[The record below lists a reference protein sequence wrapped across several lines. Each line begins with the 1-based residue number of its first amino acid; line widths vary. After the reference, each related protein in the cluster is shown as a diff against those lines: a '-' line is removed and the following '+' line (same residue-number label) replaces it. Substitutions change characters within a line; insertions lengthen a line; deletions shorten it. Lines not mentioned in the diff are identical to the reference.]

1 MYLGPLDFLEIG
13 ESQACFDVLIAVSE
27 GLEMR
32 GWTGRRYSA
41 ETGLLETEIVAARRE
56 LKATVRNVIAG
67 WRAGVRIFE
76 RKDCWSRL
84 ASVELPQKS
93 TCCCC

>member
-1 MYLGPLDFLEIG
+1 MYLDPLDFLEIG
-13 ESQACFDVLIAVSE
+13 ESQACSDVLIAVSE

-41 ETGLLETEIVAARRE
+41 ETGLLETEIVVAARRE
-56 LKATVRNVIAG
+56 LKATVRNAIAG
-67 WRAGVRIFE
+67 WRAGEPIFE

-84 ASVELPQKS
+84 V
-93 TCCCC
+93 